1 MSRDVLAD
9 AILQGSRAALARA
22 LSLAEAGEADHLLAA
37 LVPHGGGARVIGLTG
52 PPGAGK
58 STLVDAL
65 VHVLRARGERVGV
78 IAVDPT
84 SPFSGGAIL
93 GDRIRMAD
101 LALDPGVF
109 IRSMATRG
117 SLGGLARATRD
128 AIKLMDAAGYG
139 TVLVET
145 VGVGQSEVEIAAA
158 ADTTVVVLMPGMGDG
173 IQAIKAGIL
182 EIGDVFALNKA
193 DRDGTDRLET
203 ELAQMLRLAPETGW
217 TPPIRRTIAA
227 GGEGVAELLAAIDA
241 HSVWLAQTGRLA
253 EKRAAQL
260 RSEFEV
266 LLGERVRA
274 LALAE
279 ITSTATY
286 AALLA
291 SVLRRETAPHTA
303 VSALTANWRNRKS

>member
-9 AILQGSRAALARA
+9 AVLRGSCAALARA
-22 LSLAEAGEADHLLAA
+22 LSLAEAGEADRLLAT

-65 VHVLRARGERVGV
+65 VHALRARGERVGV

-117 SLGGLARATRD
+117 NLGGLARATRA

-139 TVLVET
+139 VVLVET

-158 ADTTVVVLMPGMGDG
+158 ADTTVVVVMPGMGDG
-173 IQAIKAGIL
+173 IQAIKAGVL

-193 DRDGTDRLET
+193 DREGADRLEA

-217 TPPIRRTIAA
+217 TPPIRRTVAA
-227 GGEGVAELLAAIDA
+227 DGTGVADLLAAIDA
-241 HSVWLAQTGRLA
+241 HGAWLTETGHLA
-253 EKRAAQL
+253 ERRAAQL
-260 RSEFEV
+260 RGEFEA
-266 LLGERVRA
+266 LLAERARD

-279 ITSTATY
+279 IAADPDYEATV
-286 AALLA
+286 AAVA
-291 SVLRRETAPHTA
+291 RRESAPHAA
-303 VSALTANWRNRKS
+303 VAALTAAWKRRR